1 MHQLRCELRR
11 RRTAHRKRDG
21 VATQR
26 AGRRCSVGIFGHQRS
41 QHWAPTCS
49 LQQILSAA
57 MRCERW
63 CVRCMCFAF
72 AVGERA
78 QPHAPLLMSR
88 QRATDKGGT
97 ALVCLWYSV
106 ACQALSTLVTVWLI
120 AVVIFNSIKPT
131 AYLFGFDT
139 CVRCV
144 SCAMHFVLGACRVR
158 CDLFTRCVECD
169 SMQRVHLRFSD
180 FQRRVHPKTFLIKNK
195 KEKKVVYY
203 LLHLAFNIL
212 T

>member
-1 MHQLRCELRR
+1 MRASASVCCNASCDGAEQRIGIV
-11 RRTAHRKRDG
+11 TALQH
-21 VATQR
+21 
-26 AGRRCSVGIFGHQRS
+26 SVLAAAAALVFSAISRL

-131 AYLFGFDT
+131 ACLFGFDT

-169 SMQRVHLRFSD
+169 SMQRVHLRFTD
-180 FQRRVHPKTFLIKNK
+180 VKTRREEKRKVRKNK
-195 KEKKVVYY
+195 RGEGTGQENKE
-203 LLHLAFNIL
+203 
-212 T
+212 